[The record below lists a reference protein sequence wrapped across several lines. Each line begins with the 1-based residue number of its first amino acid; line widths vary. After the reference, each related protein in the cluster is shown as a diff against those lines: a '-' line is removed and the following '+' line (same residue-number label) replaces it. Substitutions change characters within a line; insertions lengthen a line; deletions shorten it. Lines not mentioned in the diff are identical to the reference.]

1 MKSVKRISGFARG
14 LSVAVLMPLLFW
26 LPAAHAHNDLDVT
39 MRMVL
44 DDEELAGSMVQELQL
59 PELLLRDDFA
69 NFDRADIRDVHAH
82 AQALARQAESV
93 VADVRSDVVGGVSDA
108 ARVDAREALE
118 ATRAELET
126 TLDSVRADLE
136 NAIQDTRD
144 EVDNL
149 VNEVVDLLEGA
160 LNTVNSTLNTLLD

>member
-1 MKSVKRISGFARG
+1 MKTIHRMARG
-14 LSVAVLMPLLFW
+14 LCIAVLMPLLFW
-26 LPAAHAHNDLDVT
+26 LPAAHALSDLDVT

-44 DDEELAGSMVQELQL
+44 DDEELGGSMVQELQL
-59 PELLLRDDFA
+59 PERLMSDAFA
-69 NFDRADIRDVHAH
+69 DFDRTDIRDVHAH
-82 AQALARQAESV
+82 AQALARQAENV

-108 ARVDAREALE
+108 ARIDAREALE
-118 ATRAELET
+118 ATRTELEA

-136 NAIQDTRD
+136 GVVQDTRD

-160 LNTVNSTLNTLLD
+160 LNTVNNTLNNLLN